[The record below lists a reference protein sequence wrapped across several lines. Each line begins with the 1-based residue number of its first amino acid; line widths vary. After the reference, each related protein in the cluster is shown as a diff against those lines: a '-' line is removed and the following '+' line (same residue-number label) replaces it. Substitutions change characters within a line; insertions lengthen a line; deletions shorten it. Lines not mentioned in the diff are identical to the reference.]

1 MFIDYLEPDN
11 LKKVKTEIFD
21 ESGRKIFSI
30 QFNPNT
36 GLPEGEFFDLINKG
50 FFKEGVL
57 TCYKCLLVDSNSP
70 SVFTYNYNKMNTRV
84 TQGDVIN
91 GYLVGEIQ
99 YKSFA
104 EDTYRG
110 IDYES
115 SRRYAAAG
123 AGLGFRDVVTYKT
136 GNFKEYNLGREFLNS
151 KGAREGESIINFG
164 NWYAKLYYKNGII
177 KKYVAYDSKN
187 ISIDSISNDN
197 PIWKINYKFVKN
209 DGFIVFKEVE
219 NFSNPISNLNS
230 NDLNYQKITESSIIN
245 IGGIQKHNGQFIYTG
260 GPKIGLDN
268 NGLYSLRKIG
278 FIDNISN
285 YFVGY
290 NYDNQVNNNSTSP
303 NFRMYSTGISK
314 NRDNSSIANED
325 PKIIFNHIYNYL
337 FNNYSKEFEAR
348 IYTEDYECN
357 ASFDNN
363 LKFIVSALNAKTIFN
378 DDYTTKNILVTD
390 YNPYSKYLKNNNY
403 NTYKNSK
410 TVKSS
415 QFDEVLYKYITL
427 QDFFDQ
433 YISLTNFLS
442 ASKESLEDGH
452 SEIQEIWI
460 WDSVSNKYV
469 LFDFTKAL
477 ELAKEAEINSKKIAS
492 VTVTEKEFVPSNI
505 SQNTEVKAIV
515 NDDLSQIDNTASVSF
530 ISNLEIRFSSE
541 RKTKQYYKPN
551 EQQMEVFVKDFGFD
565 LVSVNI
571 LKPKNDS
578 QVINYITEFSFSSK
592 SNINKFIEIM
602 KSINEYEFF
611 YNDSQKNK
619 VYYKFSKTN

>member
-1 MFIDYLEPDN
+1 
-11 LKKVKTEIFD
+11 
-21 ESGRKIFSI
+21 
-30 QFNPNT
+30 
-36 GLPEGEFFDLINKG
+36 
-50 FFKEGVL
+50 
-57 TCYKCLLVDSNSP
+57 
-70 SVFTYNYNKMNTRV
+70 
-84 TQGDVIN
+84 
-91 GYLVGEIQ
+91 
-99 YKSFA
+99 
-104 EDTYRG
+104 
-110 IDYES
+110 
-115 SRRYAAAG
+115 
-123 AGLGFRDVVTYKT
+123 
-136 GNFKEYNLGREFLNS
+136 
-151 KGAREGESIINFG
+151 
-164 NWYAKLYYKNGII
+164 
-177 KKYVAYDSKN
+177 
-187 ISIDSISNDN
+187 
-197 PIWKINYKFVKN
+197 
-209 DGFIVFKEVE
+209 
-219 NFSNPISNLNS
+219 
-230 NDLNYQKITESSIIN
+230 
-245 IGGIQKHNGQFIYTG
+245 
-260 GPKIGLDN
+260 
-268 NGLYSLRKIG
+268 
-278 FIDNISN
+278 
-285 YFVGY
+285 
-290 NYDNQVNNNSTSP
+290 
-303 NFRMYSTGISK
+303 
-314 NRDNSSIANED
+314 
-325 PKIIFNHIYNYL
+325 
-337 FNNYSKEFEAR
+337 
-348 IYTEDYECN
+348 
-357 ASFDNN
+357 
-363 LKFIVSALNAKTIFN
+363 
-378 DDYTTKNILVTD
+378 LVTD